1 MKKEFNIGDEVV
13 SLSNTTN
20 SNSQLR
26 IEGKKYIVMDAMY
39 CPTCGAQCI
48 NIGGVAKYRQVKCGC
63 GDVQD
68 SRGKSWTNSTEFSK
82 VNHIEKEMLD
92 AVKIENYE
100 EAAVLR
106 DIMKVMN
113 A

>member
-1 MKKEFNIGDEVV
+1 
-13 SLSNTTN
+13 
-20 SNSQLR
+20 
-26 IEGKKYIVMDAMY
+26 
-39 CPTCGAQCI
+39 
-48 NIGGVAKYRQVKCGC
+48 
-63 GDVQD
+63 
-68 SRGKSWTNSTEFSK
+68 
-82 VNHIEKEMLD
+82 MLD